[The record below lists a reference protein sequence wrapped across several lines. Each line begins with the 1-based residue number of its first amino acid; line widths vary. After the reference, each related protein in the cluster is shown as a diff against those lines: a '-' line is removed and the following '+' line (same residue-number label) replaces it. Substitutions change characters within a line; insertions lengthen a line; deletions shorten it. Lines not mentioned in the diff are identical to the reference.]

1 MKNIL
6 KLLFLSLA
14 IYSCETDLDQVPEN
28 EIAASEK
35 IDDVERIIFGS
46 YAELK
51 TAMNFEF
58 NFGEIH
64 SDNAKANNEDPWQS
78 FESYDRTLIGNEI
91 LTDYWTALY
100 KVISRAN
107 LAVNNVNDTDTELRG
122 EAKFLRALAY
132 FKLVRTFGDIPLIT
146 KSNIAADDNEALTRK
161 PAADVY
167 TLIINDLQDAAAT
180 LTTESYKD
188 NDGRATSFSAKA
200 LLGKVYVYQKNYTAA
215 LPILK
220 DVIDNSGA
228 SIADVTYAEV
238 FDGSNELSNEVLFA
252 IQYEGNIGTEDQLQQ
267 FTDLFLG
274 AKDVNQMTDDLAAAF
289 ETGDTRLDAIRGSD
303 GLTIKYGAEIN
314 LNSDWIELRL
324 ADTVLLYAEALNEQ
338 STPEASTV
346 TLPLLDAIRTRAGLA
361 VLDPATLVTQADV
374 RAAIK
379 QERRVELAMENNR
392 WYDLVRYGDAESILG
407 ITDPN
412 FFVFPI
418 PKSEIDASG
427 GVITQNE
434 AYR

>member
-220 DVIDNSGA
+220 DV
-228 SIADVTYAEV
+228 
-238 FDGSNELSNEVLFA
+238 
-252 IQYEGNIGTEDQLQQ
+252 EGNIGTEDQLQQ